1 MDKHPAVPPKGGT
14 TNWFSE
20 EKIMLNNHPLLSR
33 IFLAFLLS
41 LFSILT
47 FAAVQQSP
55 MAGHWEGAIKL
66 PTGALNFSVDFTVAS
81 DGKLAAAITIP
92 QQGAKDLPLANVGF
106 DNGEVTF
113 GLPNVPGDPKFR
125 GKLSADGQKIEGT
138 FSQGGADLP
147 CSLERKADP
156 VAAAKEALA
165 GFDDIGAEAMKKFEV
180 PGMAIAIVKNKEVIY
195 AKGFGLRDVEK
206 QLPVTADTIFAIG
219 SSSKAFTT
227 FVLGTLVDEGKIE
240 WDKPVRNYIPWFKL
254 YDPSMTERLT
264 VRDLVTHRSGLPR
277 HDLV

>member
-1 MDKHPAVPPKGGT
+1 MSSIAPQRSRYLIVSLLLVLLCRPP
-14 TNWFSE
+14 
-20 EKIMLNNHPLLSR
+20 
-33 IFLAFLLS
+33 
-41 LFSILT
+41 LT
-47 FAAVQQSP
+47 FAAQQQNP
-55 MAGHWEGAIKL
+55 LVGHWEGAIKL

-106 DNGEVTF
+106 DNGEVTLR
-113 GLPNVPGDPKFR
+113 LPNVPGHPKFR
-125 GKLSADGQKIEGT
+125 GRLSADGQKIEGT

-147 CSLERKADP
+147 CGLERKTDP

-165 GFDDIGAEAMKKFEV
+165 GFDDVVTDAMKKFEV

-254 YDPSMTERLT
+254 YDP
-264 VRDLVTHRSGLPR
+264 
-277 HDLV
+277 